1 MPNFGQSYFLMC
13 SERFMTA
20 PTKKIGKFY
29 NFDRL
34 SSVWVTFNHDSTAV
48 KREQPPIG

>member
-20 PTKKIGKFY
+20 PTKKTGKFY
-29 NFDRL
+29 NKD
-34 SSVWVTFNHDSTAV
+34 
-48 KREQPPIG
+48 